1 MRKELSNEG
10 SFTDCRVVPCDRLC
24 STWCGKTGEAVKV
37 AIIGTG
43 RMGRGFATALAPKHE
58 VTVGS
63 RDPNRARRAAAAT
76 GAARGTTYVQ
86 AAADAEVV
94 ILTVPWAAIED
105 TLGQLG
111 ELNDTVVID
120 VSFPYRKAEREALA
134 ARRSSTAEQI
144 QQQLPRA
151 RVVKGWN
158 HVHAQ
163 HLTAPEVDGI
173 AASVLIAGDDP
184 QAKQLVFALARD
196 MGFHPVDVGP
206 LKATRELERL
216 VGMMLFVRLGPL
228 RVLSPS

>member
-1 MRKELSNEG
+1 
-10 SFTDCRVVPCDRLC
+10 
-24 STWCGKTGEAVKV
+24 VKV

-63 RDPNRARRAAAAT
+63 RDPNRAHQVASKT
-76 GAARGTTYVQ
+76 GAARGTTYAE

-94 ILTVPWAAIED
+94 ILTVPWTAMED

-111 ELNDTVVID
+111 ELEGTVVVD
-120 VSFPYRKAEREALA
+120 VSFPYRKAEREALHK
-134 ARRSSTAEQI
+134 RGSSTAEQV
-144 QQQLPRA
+144 QRRLPRA

-158 HVHAQ
+158 HVFAQ
-163 HLTAPEVDGI
+163 HLTAPEVEGI

-184 QAKQLVFALARD
+184 QAKQTVFALATD

-206 LKATRELERL
+206 LKATRQLERL
-216 VGMMLFVRLGPL
+216 VGVMLFVRLGPL

>member
-1 MRKELSNEG
+1 VLKVAR
-10 SFTDCRVVPCDRLC
+10 
-24 STWCGKTGEAVKV
+24 EADGAVNV

-43 RMGRGFATALAPKHE
+43 RMGRGFATALAPKHQ

-63 RDPNRARRAAAAT
+63 RDPNRAHQTASKT
-76 GAARGTTYVQ
+76 GAARGATYTE

-94 ILTVPWAAIED
+94 ILTVPWHAMDD

-111 ELNDTVVID
+111 ELDQKVVID
-120 VSFPYRKAEREALA
+120 VSYPYKKREREALKG
-134 ARRSSTAEQI
+134 SSTAEQI
-144 QQQLPRA
+144 QRRLPRA

-158 HVHAQ
+158 HVFAQ

-173 AASVLIAGDDP
+173 AASVLLAGDDSA
-184 QAKQLVFALARD
+184 AKQTVFTLARD

-216 VGMMLFVRLGPL
+216 VGVMLFMRLGPL

>member
-1 MRKELSNEG
+1 VLDLMRE
-10 SFTDCRVVPCDRLC
+10 
-24 STWCGKTGEAVKV
+24 TGGAVKV

-43 RMGRGFATALAPKHE
+43 KMGRGFATALASMHE

-63 RDPNRARRAAAAT
+63 RDPDRARKVASAT
-76 GAARGTTYVQ
+76 GAARGAGYAE

-111 ELNDTVVID
+111 ELKDTVVID

-144 QQQLPRA
+144 QQRLPHA

-173 AASVLIAGDDP
+173 AASVLIAGDDAA
-184 QAKQLVFALARD
+184 AKQMVFALARD

-206 LKATRELERL
+206 VKATRELERL

>member
-1 MRKELSNEG
+1 MLKVAR
-10 SFTDCRVVPCDRLC
+10 
-24 STWCGKTGEAVKV
+24 EADGAVNV

-43 RMGRGFATALAPKHE
+43 RMGRGFATALAPKHQ

-63 RDPNRARRAAAAT
+63 RDPNRARQTASKT
-76 GAARGTTYVQ
+76 GAARGATYTK

-94 ILTVPWAAIED
+94 ILTVPWHAMDD
-105 TLGQLG
+105 TLPQLG
-111 ELNDTVVID
+111 ELDQTVVVD
-120 VSFPYRKAEREALA
+120 VSYPYKKREREALKG
-134 ARRSSTAEQI
+134 SSTAEQI
-144 QQQLPRA
+144 QRRLPRA

-158 HVHAQ
+158 HVFAQ

-173 AASVLIAGDDP
+173 AASVLLAGDDP
-184 QAKQLVFALARD
+184 AAKQVVFALARD

-216 VGMMLFVRLGPL
+216 VGVMLFVRLGPL

>member
-43 RMGRGFATALAPKHE
+43 RMGKGFATALALKHE

-63 RDPNRARRAAAAT
+63 RDPNRARQTASKT
-76 GAARGTTYVQ
+76 GAARGTTYAQ

-111 ELNDTVVID
+111 ELNQTVVID

-134 ARRSSTAEQI
+134 QEGSSTAEEVQKR
-144 QQQLPRA
+144 LPHA

-173 AASVLIAGDDP
+173 AASVLLAGDDP
-184 QAKQLVFALARD
+184 QGKQVVFALARD

-206 LKATRELERL
+206 LKATHELERL

>member
-1 MRKELSNEG
+1 
-10 SFTDCRVVPCDRLC
+10 
-24 STWCGKTGEAVKV
+24 VKV

-43 RMGRGFATALAPKHE
+43 RMGRGFATALAQRYE

-63 RDPNRARRAAAAT
+63 RDPDRARQAASAT
-76 GAARGTTYVQ
+76 GAARGTSYAE

-94 ILTVPWAAIED
+94 ILTVPWEAMDE
-105 TLGQLG
+105 TLTQLG
-111 ELNDTVVID
+111 DLSGTVVVD
-120 VSFPYRKAEREALA
+120 VSFPSRKREWEAMKN
-134 ARRSSTAEQI
+134 SSTAERI
-144 QQQLPRA
+144 QQRLPRA

-228 RVLSPS
+228 RVLSPG

>member
-1 MRKELSNEG
+1 VLEVAR
-10 SFTDCRVVPCDRLC
+10 
-24 STWCGKTGEAVKV
+24 EADKAVMKV

-63 RDPNRARRAAAAT
+63 RDPNRARKVAAAT
-76 GAARGTTYVQ
+76 GAARGATYAE

-94 ILTVPWAAIED
+94 ILTVPWEAMDD
-105 TLGQLG
+105 TLRQLG
-111 ELNDTVVID
+111 ELNETVVVD
-120 VSFPYRKAEREALA
+120 VSFPYRKAEREALLKG
-134 ARRSSTAEQI
+134 SSTAEEI
-144 QQQLPRA
+144 QKRLPRA

-184 QAKQLVFALARD
+184 EAKQIVSTLAKD